1 MDANQAGDAVTN
13 FYFGQTGRPRN
24 TNAEFSVLRTWQDA
38 IEAELTNGDEPQW
51 YINQLLNMKEQCEL
65 FLSELN

>member
-13 FYFGQTGRPRN
+13 FYFCQTGRPRN
-24 TNAEFSVLRTWQDA
+24 TNAEFNVLRNWQDA
-38 IEAELTNGDEPQW
+38 IEAELADGGEPQW
-51 YINQLLNMKEQCEL
+51 YIKQLLDMKEQCEL